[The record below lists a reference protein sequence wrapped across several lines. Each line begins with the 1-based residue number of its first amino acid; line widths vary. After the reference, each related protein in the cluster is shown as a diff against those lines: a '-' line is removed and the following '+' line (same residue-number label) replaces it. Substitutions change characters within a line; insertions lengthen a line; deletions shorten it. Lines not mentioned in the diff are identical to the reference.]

1 LAFFIF
7 VLFFGA
13 LKNIILIRR
22 LVMPVKAIV
31 GLQWGDE
38 GKGKL
43 ADIMGDWA
51 DIAVRCQGGANA
63 GHSVWRDG
71 KEYHFHQIPS
81 AILNPKTLCVIGNGA
96 VVDLVALYKEVN
108 DLQAQG
114 IDVLK
119 RLVISEAAHLVLPR
133 HVAMEADAEN
143 KFIGTTGRG
152 IGPCYRDKAGRHGLR
167 CGDIYPIR
175 DFKEIPPEKFDE
187 FAQAFEMF
195 RLGGNIQ
202 DTVGLLHVAW
212 QQDENIILE
221 GAQGAMLD
229 IDHGTYPYVTSSN
242 TTIQGLLAGCG
253 LPRADEVHG
262 VFKAFSTR
270 VGNGPFLTELPEND
284 PNRQILQGEFGQPGA
299 EFGTTTGRQRR
310 IGWLDLVQ
318 LKRMILINGVT
329 HLHMTK
335 ADCLSAVSPKILV
348 CIWYQHPIS
357 SMWGSGPTCYPISKF
372 DFERL
377 HLIPL
382 CKEFEPW
389 PDISKCQTADE
400 LPLELWDYIQYINK
414 EIGQSVVSVGVG
426 PDRKSTISLNK

>member
-1 LAFFIF
+1 
-7 VLFFGA
+7 
-13 LKNIILIRR
+13 
-22 LVMPVKAIV
+22 MPVKAIV

-71 KEYHFHQIPS
+71 QEYHFHQIPS
-81 AILNPKTLCVIGNGA
+81 AILNPKTLCLIGNGA

-108 DLQAQG
+108 DLQAKG

-119 RLVISEAAHLVLPR
+119 RLVISDAAHLVLPK
-133 HVAMEADAEN
+133 HIAMEADAEN

-152 IGPCYRDKAGRHGLR
+152 IGPCYRDKIGRHGLR
-167 CGDIYPIR
+167 CGDIYPIE
-175 DFKEIPPEKFDE
+175 DFKAIPPEKFDE
-187 FAQAFEMF
+187 FAQAFDMF
-195 RLGGNIQ
+195 LVGQNIQ
-202 DTVGLLHVAW
+202 DTVALLHKAW
-212 QQDENIILE
+212 REGKNILLE

-229 IDHGTYPYVTSSN
+229 IDHGTYPFVTSSN
-242 TTIQGLLAGCG
+242 TTTPGLLAGCG

-270 VGNGPFLTELPEND
+270 VGNGPFLTELFEND
-284 PNRQILQGEFGQPGA
+284 SNRQILQGEFGQPGA

-318 LKRMILINGVT
+318 LKRMMRINGVT

-335 ADCLSAVSPKILV
+335 ADCLSAIQEQILV
-348 CIWYQHPIS
+348 CVGYTDPIS
-357 SMWGSGPTCYPISKF
+357 SVIGSEPQCYPISQSDF
-372 DFERL
+372 DSMRIWPQYQRFT
-377 HLIPL
+377 
-382 CKEFEPW
+382 PW
-389 PDISKCQTADE
+389 SDVSKCQTAED
-400 LPLELWDYIQYINK
+400 LPLELWSYIQYINK
-414 EIGQSVVSVGVG
+414 NLEQQINTIGVG
-426 PDRKSTISLNK
+426 PDRDQTISLANKFASRYK